1 MTTEFGEK
9 LQSAMNSV
17 NSYVWMNK
25 KGESVKM
32 MDMPADELQHAAKQC
47 YEMLYNDTSYNVG
60 RLIVRKNI
68 HSI

>member
-1 MTTEFGEK
+1 
-9 LQSAMNSV
+9 
-17 NSYVWMNK
+17 MNK

-32 MDMPADELQHAAKQC
+32 MDMPADELQHAAKHC